1 LPIECIKSF
10 VFRPKRLRSEEFIV
24 LKERIMERSERMIEL
39 GEKLKELHEDK
50 KIKAT
55 QIKILSDFRS
65 VRNKLK

>member
-1 LPIECIKSF
+1 
-10 VFRPKRLRSEEFIV
+10 V